1 MHKTGIALGLLVA
14 AGAAATLAPWYT
26 GTQLEGTLQAAIS
39 RGNEQLRN
47 ALPGANAR
55 LELVSLERG
64 VFSSTARYRVDL
76 GQALGEEVG
85 PVELLFTDRI
95 EHGPLP
101 LSRLK
106 ALDLQPVMALS
117 TFNLERSDS
126 VLPWF
131 AGAGETAPLSGALAI
146 GYDNRVNGRVS
157 LHPLEFASDEG
168 RLRFSGI
175 DLNLTLGAQ
184 AESVHIAGGMDNLSL
199 DFTGDAGAVQVRLDK
214 LDLTSDYRLGPSGY
228 YVGGSRSELREARVE
243 AVGKPPLLMQQL
255 VLTDRVDEQGGRLS
269 GSFDYDVGS
278 LSYDGK
284 PLGSAGFGMTLG
296 NLDVAA
302 VQQLEG
308 WYREFMARL
317 EAPQTTELALTA
329 DDEERLRQ
337 GLEALLAGK
346 PSVSLDRLSLKTAG
360 GESRFNLKL
369 DFAKPASYEL
379 PPAEL
384 ARQLVARLDA
394 RLVLAKPTIRDL
406 ISYQA
411 SLEPA
416 ADPAAVAQQ
425 ASEAAEMAG
434 MMATSMQVGRVE
446 GDNIVT
452 SLSYADGKVD
462 FNGQVMPAEEF
473 AGLLMA
479 MVPPEALG
487 MLSGAAAAGEMS
499 GLGEAPA
506 ELGELVEPVDES
518 ASEMEQALES
528 TTEE

>member
-1 MHKTGIALGLLVA
+1 MHKTGIALGLLIA

-26 GTQLEGTLQAAIS
+26 GTQLEGTLQGAIG
-39 RGNEQLRN
+39 RGNEQLRK
-47 ALPGANAR
+47 ALPGTNAR
-55 LELVSLERG
+55 VELVSLERG
-64 VFSSTARYRVDL
+64 IFSSTARYRLDL
-76 GQALGEEVG
+76 GQALGDEAG

-106 ALDLQPVMALS
+106 SLDLQPVMALS

-131 AGAGETAPLSGALAI
+131 AGAGEAPPLSGALAV
-146 GYDNRVNGRVS
+146 GYDDSVNGRVS
-157 LHPLEFASDEG
+157 LHPLEFASEEG
-168 RLRFSGI
+168 RLRFSGM
-175 DLNLTLGAQ
+175 DLDVTLGAQ
-184 AESVHIAGGMDNLSL
+184 AESVRVAGGMDSLSL
-199 DFTGDAGAVQVRLDK
+199 DLTGAEGGVEIRLDN
-214 LDLTSDYRLGPSGY
+214 LDLSSDYRLGASGY
-228 YVGGSRSELREARVE
+228 YVGGSRSELRQARVE
-243 AVGKPPLLMQQL
+243 VVDKPPLLMQKL
-255 VLTDRVDEQGGRLS
+255 VLTERIEEQGGRLS

-284 PLGSAGFGMTLG
+284 PLGSLGLGMTVG

-302 VQQLEG
+302 MRQLEG
-308 WYREFMARL
+308 WYGEFMARL
-317 EAPQTTELALTA
+317 ETPETA
-329 DDEERLRQ
+329 EAAFTAGDEERLRQ
-337 GLEALLAGK
+337 GLEALLAGQ
-346 PSVSLDRLSLKTAG
+346 PSLSLDRLSLKTAG

-379 PPAEL
+379 PPPEL

-394 RLVLAKPTIRDL
+394 RLVLAKPMIRDL
-406 ISYQA
+406 VTYQA
-411 SLEPA
+411 SLEPE

-452 SLSYADGKVD
+452 SLNYADGKVD

-473 AGLLMA
+473 AGMLMA
-479 MVPPEALG
+479 MVPPGALG
-487 MLSGAAAAGEMS
+487 MLSGAGATDEMS
-499 GLGEAPA
+499 GLVEAPA
-506 ELGELVEPVDES
+506 ELGELVEPEDES
-518 ASEMEQALES
+518 ASELEQALES
-528 TTEE
+528 TSEE